1 MTTYNPA
8 AYREFFERGFTYL
21 AGFRR
26 NTHRYA
32 DRVALHCP
40 LTNTS
45 WTYAEL
51 GSRVDRLAAGLVEAG
66 GRPGDVGGYQFYNG
80 PEFPPP
86 YPATQAGG
94 AVGAPINFPLGPG
107 ATAVIPHAHH
117 DALVP
122 PWRPVRGRTE
132 PRVLRGRAGRAHAGV
147 RSQAVSGLRGALR
160 THLSH
165 RSAHDPGDVG
175 PHTGGTTPRP
185 VHPVGDRHY
194 GSPARA

>member
-66 GRPGDVGGYQFYNG
+66 GRPDAVGAYPLYNR
-80 PEFPPP
+80 PEVAPLFLGTPPC
-86 YPATQAGG
+86 G
-94 AVGAPINFPLGPG
+94 AVGSPL
-107 ATAVIPHAHH
+107 HF
-117 DALVP
+117 
-122 PWRPVRGRTE
+122 RRS
-132 PRVLRGRAGRAHAGV
+132 PR
-147 RSQAVSGLRGALR
+147 
-160 THLSH
+160 
-165 RSAHDPGDVG
+165 D
-175 PHTGGTTPRP
+175 
-185 VHPVGDRHY
+185 
-194 GSPARA
+194 

>member
-66 GRPGDVGGYQFYNG
+66 VRPDDVVVYQLYNG
-80 PEFPPP
+80 PEFAHL
-86 YPATQAGG
+86 YLATQACG
-94 AVGAPINFPLGPG
+94 AVGSPMGTGCVGAVFCRASCGTFFSSMPI
-107 ATAVIPHAHH
+107 
-117 DALVP
+117 
-122 PWRPVRGRTE
+122 
-132 PRVLRGRAGRAHAGV
+132 
-147 RSQAVSGLRGALR
+147 SG
-160 THLSH
+160 
-165 RSAHDPGDVG
+165 
-175 PHTGGTTPRP
+175 
-185 VHPVGDRHY
+185 
-194 GSPARA
+194 